1 MKSEQCFRGTQK
13 LLPEITVGV
22 NNPESRGFDPFLLP
36 FHRLLAP
43 KHPQGELVDPGLQHR
58 PELPVH
64 EARLIIPLVVR
75 EDLLDAFQLY
85 KARLLLIR
93 ESLMLLARTGG
104 ILAALR
110 SGLRGSRRALLA
122 RGDFSLRDQ
131 TPLLRYIRVVDV
143 PTGDGRKA
151 ASEPPAVPVG
161 AGLHGSPDVRLH
173 DHGLS
178 AFGLPEGFAG
188 GRRRQG
194 LHPDALPPGVLVGVF
209 CITHDGR
216 FLSDV
221 LWQTVEPFTHGRMQP
236 VHYDI
241 ETGTR
246 SIQ

>member
-1 MKSEQCFRGTQK
+1 M
-13 LLPEITVGV
+13 
-22 NNPESRGFDPFLLP
+22 NNPEAGGFDPFLLP

-43 KHPQGELVDPGLQHR
+43 KHPQGKLVDPGLQHR

-75 EDLLDAFQLY
+75 EDLLDALQLY
-85 KARLLLIR
+85 KASLLIRDARLLL
-93 ESLMLLARTGG
+93 LLARTGG
-104 ILAALR
+104 ILSPATAVGLRAAT
-110 SGLRGSRRALLA
+110 RGSRRALLA
-122 RGDFSLRDQ
+122 RSDFSLRDQ

-151 ASEPPAVPVG
+151 TSEPPAVPVG
-161 AGLHGSPDVRLH
+161 AGLQGSPDVRLH

-178 AFGLPEGFAG
+178 ASGLPEGSGG

-209 CITHDGR
+209 GITHDER
-216 FLSDV
+216 FLPDV

-241 ETGTR
+241 ETGAR
-246 SIQ
+246 